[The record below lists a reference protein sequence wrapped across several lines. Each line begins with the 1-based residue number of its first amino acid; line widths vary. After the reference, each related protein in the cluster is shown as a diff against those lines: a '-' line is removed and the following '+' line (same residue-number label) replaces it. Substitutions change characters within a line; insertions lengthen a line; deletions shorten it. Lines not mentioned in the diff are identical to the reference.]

1 MTVFKKIAGALAL
14 SSVLAAGVVHAQ
26 DIKIGYNADMSGTG
40 VAELGTAGRWGF
52 EAAIEDINKA
62 GGLLG
67 RQVIGVIRDDL
78 GTPPKSIQNM
88 SELIDNEK
96 VVGVIGPAN
105 SGNALAW
112 LHMPQQAKV
121 PVIVPIAT
129 ATEITTR
136 YTNEAQNFLFR
147 VSMVDREQVAL
158 LGAYAAKATKN
169 KKVAIIADSTG
180 YGQAGIKDATEILA
194 LHGIKPVLVE
204 KFGPKDTDITSQL
217 TKIKNA
223 GADTV
228 IIYAIAD
235 GAANVVKSMEKINY
249 NPVTLGT
256 WGNLSSL
263 YYRMTGP
270 KIAGNMI
277 IAASTTEDSNARAKS
292 LGERVRKNFPTLT
305 TFACAAQSYDS
316 VMLMAAAISKAGST
330 DGTKVAA
337 ALEDL
342 SGVQGIIKTYNK
354 PFTKTKHEGLSVDDF
369 YLAKWQENGT
379 IVRFQD
385 DIVKSLTPADL
396 KK

>member
-1 MTVFKKIAGALAL
+1 M
-14 SSVLAAGVVHAQ
+14 
-26 DIKIGYNADMSGTG
+26 
-40 VAELGTAGRWGF
+40 
-52 EAAIEDINKA
+52 
-62 GGLLG
+62 
-67 RQVIGVIRDDL
+67 
-78 GTPPKSIQNM
+78 
-88 SELIDNEK
+88 
-96 VVGVIGPAN
+96 
-105 SGNALAW
+105 
-112 LHMPQQAKV
+112 
-121 PVIVPIAT
+121 
-129 ATEITTR
+129 
-136 YTNEAQNFLFR
+136 FR

-158 LGAYAAKATKN
+158 LAAYAVKASKN
-169 KKVAIIADSTG
+169 KKIAVIADSTG
-180 YGQAGIKDATEILA
+180 YGQAGIKDATEVLE
-194 LHGIKPVLVE
+194 LHGIKPVLIE

-235 GAANVVKSMEKINY
+235 GAANVIKSMEKINY

-270 KIAGNMI
+270 KLAGNLI

-292 LGERVRKNFPTLT
+292 LGERVRKNFPTMT
-305 TFACAAQSYDS
+305 TFACAAQSYDA
-316 VMLMAAAISKAGST
+316 VMLMAAAITKAGST

-342 SGVQGIIKTYNK
+342 SGVEGIIKTYNK
-354 PFTKTKHEGLSVDDF
+354 PFTKTKHEGLSVEDF
-369 YLAKWQENGT
+369 YLATWQENGT
-379 IVRFQD
+379 ILRFQD

>member
-1 MTVFKKIAGALAL
+1 MKLFKRLAVALAL
-14 SSVLAAGVVHAQ
+14 GTALATSAAQAQ
-26 DIKIGYNADMSGTG
+26 DIKIAYNGDMSGTA
-40 VAELGTAGRWGF
+40 VAELGQAARWGF
-52 EAAIEDINKA
+52 EAAIEDINKN

-67 RQVIGVIRDDL
+67 RKVVPVVRDDL

-88 SELIDNEK
+88 TELIDNEK

-112 LHMPQQAKV
+112 LHIPQAAKI
-121 PVIVPIAT
+121 PVIGSTAT

-136 YTNEAQNFLFR
+136 YTKEPQSYMFR

-158 LGAYAAKATKN
+158 LAAYAVKASKN
-169 KKVAIIADSTG
+169 KKIAVIADSTG
-180 YGQAGIKDATEILA
+180 YGQAGIKDAVEVLA

-223 GADTV
+223 GADAV

-270 KIAGNMI
+270 KLAPNLI
-277 IAASTTEDSNARAKS
+277 IAASTTEDSNERAKA
-292 LGERVRKNFPTLT
+292 LGERVRKNFPTMT
-305 TFACAAQSYDS
+305 TFACAAQSYDA
-316 VMLMAAAISKAGST
+316 VMLMAAAITKANST
-330 DGTKVAA
+330 DGAKVAA

-342 SGVQGIIKTYNK
+342 NGVQGIIKTYNK
-354 PFTKTKHEGLSVDDF
+354 PFTKEKHEGLSVDDF
-369 YLAKWQENGT
+369 YLAKWTEDGK

-385 DIVKSLTPADL
+385 DVIKSITPADL
-396 KK
+396 KR

>member
-1 MTVFKKIAGALAL
+1 MAVALAL
-14 SSVLAAGVVHAQ
+14 GSALTAGVAKAQ
-26 DIKIGYNADMSGTG
+26 DIKIAYNGDMSGTA
-40 VAELGTAGRWGF
+40 VAELGQAARWGF
-52 EAAIEDINKA
+52 EAAIEDINKN

-67 RQVIGVIRDDL
+67 RKVVPVIRDDL

-88 SELIDNEK
+88 TELIDNEK
-96 VVGVIGPAN
+96 VVGVVGPAN

-112 LHMPQQAKV
+112 LHIPQAAKI
-121 PVIVPIAT
+121 PVIGSTAT

-136 YTNEAQNFLFR
+136 YAKEPQNYMFR

-158 LGAYAAKATKN
+158 LAAYAVKASKN
-169 KKVAIIADSTG
+169 KKIAVIADSTG
-180 YGQAGIKDATEILA
+180 YGQAGIKDAVEVLA

-223 GADTV
+223 GADAV

-249 NPVTLGT
+249 NPITLGT

-270 KIAGNMI
+270 KLAPNLI
-277 IAASTTEDSNARAKS
+277 IAASTTEDSNERAKA
-292 LGERVRKNFPTLT
+292 LGERVRKNFPTMT
-305 TFACAAQSYDS
+305 TFACAAQSYDA
-316 VMLMAAAISKAGST
+316 VMLMAAAITKAKST
-330 DGTKVAA
+330 DGAKVAA

-354 PFTKTKHEGLSVDDF
+354 PFTKEKHEGLSVDDF
-369 YLAKWQENGT
+369 YLAKWTEDGK

-385 DIVKSLTPADL
+385 DVIKSITPADL
-396 KK
+396 KR

>member
-1 MTVFKKIAGALAL
+1 MKMFKRIAGALAIGAA
-14 SSVLAAGVVHAQ
+14 LAAGLAQAQ

-67 RQVIGVIRDDL
+67 RKVVGVIRDDL

-112 LHMPQQAKV
+112 LHIPQQAKI
-121 PVIVPIAT
+121 PVVVPIAT

-136 YTNEAQNFLFR
+136 YANEAQNFLFR

-158 LGAYAAKATKN
+158 LGAYAAKASKN
-169 KKVAIIADSTG
+169 KKIAIIADSTG
-180 YGQAGIKDATEILA
+180 YGQAGIKDATEVLA

-217 TKIKNA
+217 TKIKSA

-277 IAASTTEDSNARAKS
+277 IAASTTEDSNASAKS

-305 TFACAAQSYDS
+305 TFACSAQSYDS

-330 DGTKVAA
+330 DGSKVAA

-385 DIVKSLTPADL
+385 DVVKSLTPADL

>member
-1 MTVFKKIAGALAL
+1 MKLFKRLAVALAL
-14 SSVLAAGVVHAQ
+14 GTALATSAAQAQ
-26 DIKIGYNADMSGTG
+26 DIKIAYNGDMSGTA
-40 VAELGTAGRWGF
+40 VAELGQAARWGF
-52 EAAIEDINKA
+52 EAAIEDINKN

-67 RQVIGVIRDDL
+67 RKVVPVVRDDL

-88 SELIDNEK
+88 TELIDNEK

-112 LHMPQQAKV
+112 LHIPQAAKI
-121 PVIVPIAT
+121 PVIGSTAT

-136 YTNEAQNFLFR
+136 YTKEPQNYMFR

-158 LGAYAAKATKN
+158 LAAYAVKASKN
-169 KKVAIIADSTG
+169 KKIAVIADSTG
-180 YGQAGIKDATEILA
+180 YGQAGIKDAVEVLA

-223 GADTV
+223 GADAV

-270 KIAGNMI
+270 KLAPNLI
-277 IAASTTEDSNARAKS
+277 IAASTTEDSNERAKA
-292 LGERVRKNFPTLT
+292 LGERVRKNFPTMT
-305 TFACAAQSYDS
+305 TFACAAQSYDA
-316 VMLMAAAISKAGST
+316 VMLMAAAITKANST
-330 DGTKVAA
+330 DGAKVAA

-342 SGVQGIIKTYNK
+342 NGVQGIIKTYNK
-354 PFTKTKHEGLSVDDF
+354 PFTKEKHEGLSVDDF
-369 YLAKWQENGT
+369 YLAKWTEDGK

-385 DIVKSLTPADL
+385 DVIKSITPADL
-396 KK
+396 KR